1 MKNLIPVLI
10 TFCFL
15 LTSCETKKKT
25 EKFSVDSANSKI
37 VWTAYK
43 TTDKFPVEG
52 QFTDVTVEKASGETL
67 LKAIDG
73 TEFDIPVSSIFTN
86 NVDRDQKISTYFFG
100 VLVESMNLKGS
111 LHIGE
116 EGKAH
121 AMINLNGL
129 SEKLPMTYDVSGNT
143 VNLNGVMD
151 LNKWNAIPGVESI
164 NQACYE
170 LHKGADG
177 ISKTW
182 DEVAIA
188 LSIPVIASK

>member
-10 TFCFL
+10 TLCFL

-25 EKFSVDSANSKI
+25 EKFSVDAANSKI

-52 QFTDVTVEKASGETL
+52 QFTDVAVEKSTGENIL
-67 LKAIDG
+67 NAIDG
-73 TEFDIPVSSIFTN
+73 TEFNIPVSSIFTN
-86 NVDRDQKISTYFFG
+86 NADRDQKISTFFFG

-111 LHIGE
+111 LHIEE
-116 EGKAH
+116 EGQAY
-121 AMINLNGL
+121 AMISLNGL
-129 SEKLPMTYDVSGNT
+129 SEKLPMTYNVKGNT
-143 VNLNGVMD
+143 VSLNGTMD

-164 NQACYE
+164 NEACYE

-188 LSIPVIASK
+188 LSIPVLASK